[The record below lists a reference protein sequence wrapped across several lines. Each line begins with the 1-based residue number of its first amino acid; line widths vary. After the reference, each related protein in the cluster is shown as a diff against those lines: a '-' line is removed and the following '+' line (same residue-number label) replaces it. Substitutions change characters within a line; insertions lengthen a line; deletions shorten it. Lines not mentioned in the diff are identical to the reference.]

1 MRSYKT
7 EGIVIKR
14 RNFGEADRI
23 LTIFSKRSGKIQVK
37 APGVRRITS
46 KRSSHV
52 ELLNYCVFGLYE
64 GKKLP
69 VLIEAQSM
77 DNFQNIKGDLNKIG
91 LAFHFCELID
101 GLCAENQENIVAFSL
116 FRSTLNNLSLKD
128 ADPEKLRENFETKLL
143 NILGFLKLDMD
154 QKPFNRTAF
163 IEQILERKLK
173 SRQVT
178 LS

>member
-1 MRSYKT
+1 MRNYKT

-64 GKKLP
+64 GKKFP
-69 VLIEAQSM
+69 VLTEANSM
-77 DNFQNIKGDLNKIG
+77 DNFQNIKGNLKKIG

-116 FRSTLNNLSLKD
+116 FRSTLNNLSLED
-128 ADPEKLRENFETKLL
+128 TDPEEVRENFETKLL
-143 NILGFLKLDMD
+143 SILGFLKSDTYP
-154 QKPFNRTAF
+154 KNFNRTAF

-173 SRQVT
+173 SRQVA
-178 LS
+178 LC